1 MNTIQKESHADIA
14 QALLDADI
22 GTARGALFAA
32 MDRGDS
38 VGELCD
44 GPIAGAL
51 HNVGERWKHGEEGI
65 ISEHQT
71 TVVAIELLVYLRMR
85 LPIGGGESPVAIG
98 GTPGGDVY
106 QLPSMMVGAI
116 FASEG
121 WREIN
126 FGPDVTVSAY
136 VSSIQ
141 LHRPSAM
148 WISFS
153 VDEAAL
159 RFVENWKP
167 LLEEAE
173 HSGVTLFVG
182 GRAFP
187 PGAVNDNPCLHY
199 QPNMQALAAEIRR
212 RGVGPD

>member
-1 MNTIQKESHADIA
+1 MDMIQKESHAAIA
-14 QALLDADI
+14 QALLDADSE
-22 GTARGALFAA
+22 TARRSLFAA

-51 HNVGERWKHGEEGI
+51 HDVGERWKHGEEGI
-65 ISEHQT
+65 LIEHRT
-71 TVVAIELLVYLRMR
+71 TLAAIELLVYLRMR
-85 LPIGGGESPVAIG
+85 SASGRRSPVAIG

-106 QLPSMMVGAI
+106 QLPSMMASVI
-116 FASEG
+116 FGSEG
-121 WREIN
+121 WGGIN
-126 FGPDVTVSAY
+126 LGPDVTMKAY

-159 RFVENWKP
+159 RFIETWKP

-173 HSGVTLFVG
+173 QFEVTLFVG

-187 PGAVNDNPCLHY
+187 PGADKENPCLHY
-199 QPNMQALAAEIRR
+199 QPNMRALAAEIHQRWA
-212 RGVGPD
+212 GSE